1 MVNIEMKEWQFW
13 TVTLTSGAALVLVV
27 VNIFLFLQN
36 RSIQSEV
43 NNRQLFINQSV
54 QLEQLNREIVTAL
67 ANLAVKNNDEDLKLL
82 LATHG
87 ITVSVNQNAP
97 SEPGER
103 TQGKGRK

>member
-13 TVTLTSGAALVLVV
+13 TVTLISGAALVLVV